1 MTLCGENLKS
11 KIIKSKIN
19 KVEAIIKLEN
29 AVIRQ
34 QKNTILKDVSLEI
47 KEGEFVYLIGKVGS
61 GKTSLLKTLYA
72 ELPLVYGKGEV
83 AGYQL
88 SKIKK
93 SQIAYLRR
101 KCGIVFQDFK
111 LLTDRNVYANLE
123 FVLKAT
129 GWKDKKAIKE
139 RINEVLDKVELP
151 DKRDKFPHQLS
162 GGEQQRIVLARA
174 LLNAPPIILADEPT
188 GNIDPETSYRLVELL
203 KDICD
208 SGKTVVIATHQYDLI
223 KHFPGKVFRCENG
236 VLQEDFSFAE
246 NQAAMATIISENSV
260 INIESLTEE
269 IEEPTVV
276 HEVIS
281 LNEDPEPLSSTEPT
295 LQEVQEITLVTEDS
309 EITDST
315 TILIEEQITKEP
327 QEAAEE
333 NVSSENDETKK
344 KDDNGPD
351 IVGFELI

>member
-1 MTLCGENLKS
+1 MALCGWNL
-11 KIIKSKIN
+11 KSKIN

-72 ELPLVYGKGEV
+72 ELPLIYGKGEV

-129 GWKDKKAIKE
+129 GWRDKKAIKE

-246 NQAAMATIISENSV
+246 NQAAMTTIISENSV
-260 INIESLTEE
+260 IDIESLTKE

-281 LNEDPEPLSSTEPT
+281 LNEDPEILSPTEPT
-295 LQEVQEITLVTEDS
+295 LQEMQEITLVTEDS

-315 TILIEEQITKEP
+315 TILIEEKMTEEP
-327 QEAAEE
+327 QDTSEE
-333 NVSSENDETKK
+333 NISSENDKTKK
-344 KDDNGPD
+344 KDDNDPD
-351 IVGFELI
+351 FVGFELI